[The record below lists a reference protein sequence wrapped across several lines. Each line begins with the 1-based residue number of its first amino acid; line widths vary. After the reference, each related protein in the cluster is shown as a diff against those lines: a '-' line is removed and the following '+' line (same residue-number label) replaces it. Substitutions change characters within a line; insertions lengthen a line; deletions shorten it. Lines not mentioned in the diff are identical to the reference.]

1 MVAWL
6 HETRRPFVE
15 EHIMTRPRDFFV
27 DPRGGYATGAG
38 RLKVVT
44 RREALSLLGVSG
56 AALALTGCGETPT
69 NPTLMTMTS
78 PAESA
83 AAACA
88 VTPAETVGPFPSRTE
103 LFRSDIRDGRS
114 GTPLM
119 LRIRVVNVSALCA
132 AVIQANVEL
141 WQCDAAGN
149 YSQYGAQTGQTFL
162 RGIQTTDGDG
172 EVGFRSIYP
181 GWYQGRATHIHLE
194 VMLNGVALKATQIA
208 FPESVNA
215 DVYGSGVYAPRGIN
229 PTSNVADSIFADSL
243 NSQLVTPTGDPVN
256 GYTAAFEMGVTI

>member
-1 MVAWL
+1 
-6 HETRRPFVE
+6 
-15 EHIMTRPRDFFV
+15 MTRLRDLSL
-27 DPRGGYATGAG
+27 DSRGGAATSAG
-38 RLKVVT
+38 RLKAVT

-56 AALALTGCGETPT
+56 AALALTRCGETPT

-78 PAESA
+78 PAESE

-88 VTPAETVGPFPSRTE
+88 VTPSETVGPFPSRTD
-103 LFRSDIRDGRS
+103 LFRSDIREGRN
-114 GTPLM
+114 GTPLT

-141 WQCDAAGN
+141 WQCDADGN
-149 YSQYGAQTGQTFL
+149 YSQYGSQTGQTFL
-162 RGIQTTDGDG
+162 RGIQTTNGDG
-172 EVGFRSIYP
+172 EVGFRTIYP

-194 VMLNGVALKATQIA
+194 VTLNGTSLKATQIA

-215 DVYGSGVYAPRGIN
+215 AVYGSGVYALRGIN

-243 NSQLVTPTGDPVN
+243 SSELVTPTGDPVN